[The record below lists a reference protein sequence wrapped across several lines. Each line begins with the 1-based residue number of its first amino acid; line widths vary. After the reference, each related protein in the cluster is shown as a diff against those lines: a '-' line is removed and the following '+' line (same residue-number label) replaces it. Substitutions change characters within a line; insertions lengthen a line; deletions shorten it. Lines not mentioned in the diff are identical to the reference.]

1 MTYNEWRDELK
12 SNLLT
17 VSEKEKKRV
26 LDYYAEAY
34 ADRRDAGY
42 SEERIINDFGAP
54 YDAAQRILLNIY
66 DNDCDYVSSDSE
78 NVNVESVRS
87 EDKHRQKEDKVV
99 QAEVVPN
106 ETRVSQPPQKKRSAV
121 SIIIGVLLSLVA
133 MFAIATLIFAL
144 SGMFLAPIGC
154 ILGSVITIIFGFID
168 LATSVHAGVY
178 SIGEGILVLGV
189 GLLLI
194 PICIKLIKIFVNWLK
209 KLFKWTASL
218 LNGKEYV
225 K

>member
-42 SEERIINDFGAP
+42 SEEHIINDFGAP

-78 NVNVESVRS
+78 NVNVEIVKG
-87 EDKHRQKEDKVV
+87 ENKQKRKGNKVV
-99 QAEVVPN
+99 QAEVVTN
-106 ETRVSQPPQKKRSAV
+106 ETRTPQTPQKNRSV
-121 SIIIGVLLSLVA
+121 VGIIIGVLLSLVG
-133 MFAIATLIFAL
+133 MFAIATLIIAL

-168 LATSVHAGVY
+168 LASNIHSGVY
-178 SIGEGILVLGV
+178 SIGEGIMVFGI
-189 GLLLI
+189 GLILI
-194 PICIKLIKIFVNWLK
+194 PICVKLIKIFVNWLK
-209 KLFKWTASL
+209 KLFKWTAEL
-218 LNGKEYV
+218 LNGKEYI